1 MNAAAISMGVKIPN
15 ESRLTSSVSLVG
27 DMKKLDMGLSVKIE
41 VEYIKGIERDLL
53 QKVVD
58 KAHEVCPY
66 SRATRGNIPVE
77 ILIK

>member
-1 MNAAAISMGVKIPN
+1 
-15 ESRLTSSVSLVG
+15 LVG

-58 KAHEVCPY
+58 KAHEVRWRLEKRLHC
-66 SRATRGNIPVE
+66 RE
-77 ILIK
+77 LIVRLGAGVGLSLQSGYEG